1 MIQKLVASALIA
13 GIAVGLFAALLH
25 FAFVQ
30 EKILLGEH
38 YESGE
43 LTHFGGSG
51 SKPTHDHA
59 PAMSAPEQAET
70 TAPAPARA
78 AGHDHSAGQ
87 DHAASGETS
96 AFTRNA
102 LTVIFTVV
110 IYTSYALLLV
120 AGFGV
125 AESLGHRI
133 TAREGLL
140 WGIGGFFTFQMAPAM
155 GLAPE
160 LPGTIAAELSL
171 RQIWW
176 WTTVICTGS
185 GLVLLAY
192 ARHWALFALAGALL
206 ALPHVIGAPEPEGFW
221 GMAPTELGASFSANV
236 LGTGLIVWAL
246 LGWVAGAAWSRPA
259 RA

>member
-1 MIQKLVASALIA
+1 MIKSMVASALIA
-13 GIAVGLFAALLH
+13 GCAVGLLAALLH

-70 TAPAPARA
+70 TAPAPA

-102 LTVIFTVV
+102 L
-110 IYTSYALLLV
+110 ALL
-120 AGFGV
+120 
-125 AESLGHRI
+125 ED
-133 TAREGLL
+133 T
-140 WGIGGFFTFQMAPAM
+140 
-155 GLAPE
+155 LA
-160 LPGTIAAELSL
+160 
-171 RQIWW
+171 Q
-176 WTTVICTGS
+176 
-185 GLVLLAY
+185 
-192 ARHWALFALAGALL
+192 
-206 ALPHVIGAPEPEGFW
+206 
-221 GMAPTELGASFSANV
+221 
-236 LGTGLIVWAL
+236 
-246 LGWVAGAAWSRPA
+246 
-259 RA
+259 